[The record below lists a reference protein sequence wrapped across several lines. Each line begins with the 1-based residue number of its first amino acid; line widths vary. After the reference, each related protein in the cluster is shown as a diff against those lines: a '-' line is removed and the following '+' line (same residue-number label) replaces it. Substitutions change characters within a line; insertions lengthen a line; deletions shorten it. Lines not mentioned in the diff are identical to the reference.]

1 MGGNKANKK
10 QSLSPYALAHI
21 QCTFNNTIVTLTSLE
36 GQVILSTSGGS
47 VGFKGAR
54 RGTSYAAQVA
64 AEKAGQMAREKGI
77 QSLEVRVK
85 GLGTGRFNAIK
96 GLQSAGLTVT
106 SIENVTGVAH
116 NGCRPRKKRR
126 I

>member
-1 MGGNKANKK
+1 M
-10 QSLSPYALAHI
+10 
-21 QCTFNNTIVTLTSLE
+21 
-36 GQVILSTSGGS
+36 
-47 VGFKGAR
+47 GFKGAR

-64 AEKAGQMAREKGI
+64 AEKAGQMARREKGI